1 MENQN
6 RREIGSW
13 AELITLAS
21 LTRDHIEL
29 FSYTSE
35 EIKIFSTKLVE
46 LLMGYYDRLPLRRSG
61 LDNESLCSETE
72 L

>member
-1 MENQN
+1 M
-6 RREIGSW
+6 
-13 AELITLAS
+13 
-21 LTRDHIEL
+21 
-29 FSYTSE
+29 SE
-35 EIKIFSTKLVE
+35 EVKIFSTKLGE